1 MFKGRDF
8 KRYAY
13 TLPKTKLAVY
23 DRTKYQSYQSVCV
36 AICSCHGLLIIMQKD
51 YGFNNESFIEMLD
64 SIHEA
69 VGKEKVYLMLDQASF
84 HRNED
89 VKSYMSKLNITP
101 IFNVSYHF

>member
-1 MFKGRDF
+1 
-8 KRYAY
+8 
-13 TLPKTKLAVY
+13 
-23 DRTKYQSYQSVCV
+23 
-36 AICSCHGLLIIMQKD
+36 
-51 YGFNNESFIEMLD
+51 MLD

-69 VGKEKVYLMLDQASF
+69 VGEEKVYLMLDQASF